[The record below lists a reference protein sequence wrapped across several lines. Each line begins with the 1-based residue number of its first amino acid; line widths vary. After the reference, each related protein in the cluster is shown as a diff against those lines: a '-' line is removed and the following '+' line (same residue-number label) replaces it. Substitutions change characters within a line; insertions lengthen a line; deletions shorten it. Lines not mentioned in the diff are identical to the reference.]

1 MRNIN
6 DPAARAQVVY
16 FGGLLARADGVL
28 DPREDDILKKLRADQ
43 MSSLDMAQVHA
54 HVKEAVADEMFRHDL
69 KISELRPQ
77 KGLTGMLDHMLVR
90 LGIDVLD

>member
-1 MRNIN
+1 VI
-6 DPAARAQVVY
+6 Y
-16 FGGLLARADGVL
+16 FGGLLARVDGIL
-28 DPREDDILKKLRADQ
+28 DPREEEILDRLHADQ
-43 MSSLDMAQVHA
+43 MSSLDMQQIRT

-77 KGLTGMLDHMLVR
+77 KGLTAVLDSFLLR